1 MITSADSCLVFSSC
15 GSCVSW
21 FILRSFC
28 FDSSWN
34 ENRTTKHTNHTKKT
48 RNKKLGKKSPR
59 AYLKMRG
66 ALVSRK
72 DRFDR
77 SLEGCEL
84 GQPSW
89 CDKERGNRGEVPEMV
104 FGSGLWSLVLGF
116 GFRL

>member
-1 MITSADSCLVFSSC
+1 
-15 GSCVSW
+15 
-21 FILRSFC
+21 
-28 FDSSWN
+28 
-34 ENRTTKHTNHTKKT
+34 
-48 RNKKLGKKSPR
+48 
-59 AYLKMRG
+59 MRG

-104 FGSGLWSLVLGF
+104 FGLWFGFGLCFCGFGLWSFGLWFLALAEYELPRRFSPGLAMKKKSGFSRKRLSAATQVLAKA
-116 GFRL
+116 RN